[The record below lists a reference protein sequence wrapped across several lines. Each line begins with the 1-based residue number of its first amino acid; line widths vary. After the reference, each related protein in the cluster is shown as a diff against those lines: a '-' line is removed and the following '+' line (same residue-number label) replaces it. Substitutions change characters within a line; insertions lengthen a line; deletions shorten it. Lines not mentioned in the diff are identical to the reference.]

1 MAARK
6 KEGPG
11 FTALQK
17 QLNSELKEE
26 KFRRVYLL
34 CGDQDYL
41 RVQNRDRLKKALLGD
56 GDKMNLCVFTGADT
70 DMTQVID
77 QADTLPFFADRMVIV
92 LDNTGI
98 LSKSPK
104 GGDSRGDQLAAYL
117 DRAPE
122 TTHFVISE
130 GEVDKRKKL
139 YRAIEKEGF
148 ILPCENLDDET
159 IRRWTFSLFQKEQ
172 LNIRPET
179 LSDFLELTGSDMFN
193 I

>member
-1 MAARK
+1 MAAKK

-77 QADTLPFFADRMVIV
+77 QADTLPFFADRMVIA
-92 LDNTGI
+92 G
-98 LSKSPK
+98 SF
-104 GGDSRGDQLAAYL
+104 Q
-117 DRAPE
+117 RAPREGTAGE
-122 TTHFVISE
+122 TSWPPTWTEH
-130 GEVDKRKKL
+130 
-139 YRAIEKEGF
+139 
-148 ILPCENLDDET
+148 
-159 IRRWTFSLFQKEQ
+159 RR
-172 LNIRPET
+172 PPT
-179 LSDFLELTGSDMFN
+179 L
-193 I
+193 